1 MGKYSLPAEI
11 RAMRPQHTMVKAISG
26 GYYVYEYACE
36 KCPDGKWRNRMG
48 HCVGKIDLA
57 RELVPNAGSLRNEEV
72 SALDFGEWA
81 VALANS
87 KKTLAMLR

>member
-1 MGKYSLPAEI
+1 MG
-11 RAMRPQHTMVKAISG
+11 R
-26 GYYVYEYACE
+26 
-36 KCPDGKWRNRMG
+36 
-48 HCVGKIDLA
+48 CVGKIDLA
-57 RELVPNAGSLRNEEV
+57 RELVPNAGSLRDEEV